1 MISVKCFIVS
11 FACPFQSVVM
21 AKYLEQS
28 YPAQLVGRTV
38 LELGAGT
45 GIVGIVASVLG
56 KAKGCAE
63 LGA

>member
-1 MISVKCFIVS
+1 
-11 FACPFQSVVM
+11 M

-28 YPAQLVGRTV
+28 YPAQLVSRTV

-56 KAKGCAE
+56 NAEACAE